1 MEKLETYFATQAAA
15 IIEVE
20 KETRRRGYDIIYGE
34 NLWAEHVAYGT
45 TVKYSFPLTVV
56 KTGNEAKKWLHIQLY
71 RMGSGKYELN
81 FYIA

>member
-1 MEKLETYFATQAAA
+1 MENLETYFATQAAA
-15 IIEVE
+15 LMAVE
-20 KETRRRGYDIIYGE
+20 DETRRRGYDIVYADR
-34 NLWAEHVAYGT
+34 LWAEHVAYGS

-56 KTGNEAKKWLHIQLY
+56 KTGNEAKKWVHIQIY